1 MKSTSVEV
9 DETLLEQARR
19 VVHYDQPERVVE
31 HALSELVRVAELKR
45 GIQTL
50 KDTNDV
56 FWPHYL
62 EELRPNSWSAYE
74 KRRAVYEGREADE
87 EVLRGR
93 RPR

>member
-9 DETLLEQARR
+9 NETLLEQARK
-19 VVHYDQPERVVE
+19 VVRYDEPAAVVE
-31 HALSELVRVAELKR
+31 HALSELVRIAELKR

-62 EELRPNSWSAYE
+62 EELRPSSWSAYE
-74 KRRAVYEGREADE
+74 KRRAVYEGREPNERGD
-87 EVLRGR
+87 GR
-93 RPR
+93 RSG